1 MSYKKQWKEW
11 FDGGNTIWSEYGY
24 NYHSYKIASNLLPT
38 LDIPKGGDILQFGCG
53 VGVTIEKLCE
63 LYGDK
68 RVYGYDIFNPLNHS
82 RIFSFDVYKEKLP
95 KRNISCLLYTSPSPR
110 DS

>member
-24 NYHSYKIASNLLPT
+24 NYHSYKISSELLPT
-38 LDIPKGGDILQFGCG
+38 LDIPKEGDIIQFGCG

-63 LYGDK
+63 LYG
-68 RVYGYDIFNPLNHS
+68 S
-82 RIFSFDVYKEKLP
+82 
-95 KRNISCLLYTSPSPR
+95 
-110 DS
+110 